1 MEGSLAPA
9 SPGRF
14 IQDLPS
20 ENNVMR
26 RHACAY
32 LPISVAEFHSSFLSN
47 VDGTPNQYVNPSA
60 SKLIIDYDYTWKG
73 DLHVTPIEISNGF
86 GVDRIRARL

>member
-1 MEGSLAPA
+1 MPARICQYPSLN
-9 SPGRF
+9 F
-14 IQDLPS
+14 IVPS
-20 ENNVMR
+20 FPE
-26 RHACAY
+26 Y
-32 LPISVAEFHSSFLSN
+32 L
-47 VDGTPNQYVNPSA
+47 NQYVNPSA